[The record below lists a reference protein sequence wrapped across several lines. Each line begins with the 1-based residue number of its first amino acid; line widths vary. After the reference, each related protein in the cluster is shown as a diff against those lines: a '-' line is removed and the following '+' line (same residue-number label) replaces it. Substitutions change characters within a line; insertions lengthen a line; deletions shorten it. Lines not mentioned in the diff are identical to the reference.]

1 MPIYEFYCTRCNT
14 IYNFFSRSVNTEKIP
29 DCLVCKNVKL
39 IRQVS
44 LFAAVS
50 GSKGESETEPG
61 MLSFDESKMERAIAM
76 LESEG
81 SRIDENDPKQA
92 ARFMRKLT
100 EAAGIS
106 MGSGMEE
113 ALDRLERGEDPEAIE
128 QEMGDALEEEEPFM
142 MERKERKTP
151 RRSAPRRD
159 ETLYEL

>member
-1 MPIYEFYCTRCNT
+1 
-14 IYNFFSRSVNTEKIP
+14 VNTEKIP
-29 DCLVCKNVKL
+29 DCPVCKNVKL

-61 MLSFDESKMERAIAM
+61 MPSFDESKMERAMAM

-106 MGSGMEE
+106 MGSGMED
-113 ALDRLERGEDPEAIE
+113 ALARMERGEDPETIE
-128 QEMGDALEEEEPFM
+128 QEMGNAMEGDEPFM
-142 MERKERKTP
+142 AEKKGVKTGT
-151 RRSAPRRD
+151 RSLPRRD
-159 ETLYEL
+159 DTLYEL